1 MSTENYVKCLQV
13 RLKAKPILIGQ
24 ISNCFVVTYYN
35 LIRLRNEGKVDC
47 ISNFFSRYFP
57 QYLGKKYGLKC
68 RKSND
73 CFTGYMLQGATV
85 WEKLFQW
92 GVTGNISKRG
102 NLGQN
107 YNQEMRK
114 NLTGSEETYRGLR
127 VFVLGTV
134 V

>member
-1 MSTENYVKCLQV
+1 MRVKLP
-13 RLKAKPILIGQ
+13 AFP
-24 ISNCFVVTYYN
+24 T
-35 LIRLRNEGKVDC
+35 
-47 ISNFFSRYFP
+47 FFSVYFP

-92 GVTGNISKRG
+92 GVTGSISKRG

-114 NLTGSEETYRGLR
+114 NLTGSEETYRELR
-127 VFVLGTV
+127 VFVLVAV
-134 V
+134 VSCG